1 MQSKSDF
8 PDSINTKSR
17 PGSLP
22 EKHAS
27 KHRLLRYK
35 SDTIPWKKCELHCRI
50 HHLMSDQLSN
60 CLPSSHSRKKS
71 INLLANIAPGLGSI
85 IVLIFFFFAI
95 YYMICHLSYWK
106 QFIQILIPI
115 TRFCHYKIV
124 MYNFTSVFCRLCNK
138 KKIGT
143 TSIKL
148 ILFRSS
154 LTNQTKIR
162 QQRVQS
168 AFSMAIYFPSNFE
181 E

>member
-1 MQSKSDF
+1 MHPNIVF
-8 PDSINTKSR
+8 CYT
-17 PGSLP
+17 SLTQFRG
-22 EKHAS
+22 KNANFTAGYII
-27 KHRLLRYK
+27 L
-35 SDTIPWKKCELHCRI
+35 CRI
-50 HHLMSDQLSN
+50 SWVTVWRT
-60 CLPSSHSRKKS
+60 SSHSRKKS

-85 IVLIFFFFAI
+85 ILFIFFFAI

-154 LTNQTKIR
+154 FTNQIKIR
-162 QQRVQS
+162 QQKAQS
-168 AFSMAIYFPSNFE
+168 AFWSMAIYFPSNFE